1 MDTEGQLKRFREVVE
16 HSQSMFV
23 FMDPL
28 GHIEFI
34 NKRVTEIL
42 GFTEQDL
49 LGTNHDFTPDDE
61 SGAQYR
67 KTIADALNSTGIFSG
82 EVRVEKKD
90 GTKIW
95 VRGNMKILFRDGKP
109 DCMVAVMEDIQDEV
123 ELKRLLRESNEM
135 MKTIMDNANVGI
147 TVVDYNGTL
156 KFFNR
161 QAELDLGFSA
171 ELLKSKSI
179 TELLPA
185 DGPSALESIRQIFS
199 TKQPVHLEKSYIVK
213 GKEKV
218 FDTTRLPI
226 FDPQG
231 EVNQVL
237 SIFRNITEN
246 KHAEKMSKVLHAIDS
261 LQSISETFWES
272 LKILFDNLFLLDW
285 VDGGGLYLINRDKEI
300 LELIYHRGLSEDFI
314 SHISSYSLESDN
326 AKVVLQK
333 KTRYVTFNTY
343 LSSSREDIIKEKI
356 TFIAALP
363 LFYQDKVLGLL
374 NLASRSVTEINQY
387 DREITETIALKVGNL
402 IELILTRQEL
412 DRSNAELQSRLEE
425 LREKHQM
432 LIQKSRLESLGEL
445 SAGLAHEINQPLSI
459 ISLAMENINY
469 KLAQEAATRE
479 YLEKK
484 FSTITQ
490 NINKIRELID
500 HVRIF
505 SRDQGTILFEQVDVN
520 LAVRKALSMIGS
532 QLKHRNISVMTELAD
547 DIGYTLG
554 NPSRLEQVML
564 NLLSNSRD
572 AVEEKAAKEGY
583 NEYKME
589 IRIKT
594 SEEGGK
600 ILIRVR
606 DNGIGIPGENLS
618 RIINPFFT
626 TKAAGSGTGLGLPIV
641 YGIIREMKGDIEAV
655 SEEEKY
661 TEIRISLPQY
671 K

>member
-1 MDTEGQLKRFREVVE
+1 MESENQHDRFRELVE
-16 HSQSMFV
+16 QSPSMFV
-23 FMDPL
+23 IIDPD
-28 GHIEFI
+28 GNIEYI
-34 NKRVTEIL
+34 NHRVTQVL
-42 GFTEQDL
+42 GFTPEEIT
-49 LGTNHDFTPDDE
+49 GKPHVFTSNDE
-61 SGAQYR
+61 KGNNYYNKIFEELTTKGQ
-67 KTIADALNSTGIFSG
+67 FSG
-82 EVRVEKKD
+82 EIELRKKD
-90 GTKIW
+90 GSDIW
-95 VRGNMKILFRDGKP
+95 VRATIAYVFKDNKP
-109 DCMVAVMEDIQDEV
+109 VFLVGSMEDISPER
-123 ELKRLLRESNEM
+123 ELRRAHHENQEM
-135 MKTIMDNANVGI
+135 MKAIMDNI
-147 TVVDYNGTL
+147 TVSITLMDYDGRIT
-156 KFFNR
+156 FFNR
-161 QAELDLGFSA
+161 QAEKNLGLSG
-171 ELLKSKSI
+171 ELLEHKMI
-179 TELLPA
+179 TELFPVE
-185 DGPSALESIRQIFS
+185 GPTALDALRQVF
-199 TKQPVHLEKSYIVK
+199 KYKKPVVSEASYYID
-213 GKEKV
+213 GKEKK
-218 FDTTRLPI
+218 FEINRLPL
-226 FDPQG
+226 FDAKG
-231 EVNQVL
+231 GVYNVM
-237 SIFRNITEN
+237 SIARNITEN

-261 LQSISETFWES
+261 LQSISETFWEG

-285 VDGGGLYLINRDKEI
+285 VDGGGLYLINREKEI

-314 SHISSYSLESDN
+314 SHISSYGLESEN

-333 KTRYVTFNTY
+333 KPRYVTFNTY

-363 LFYQDKVLGLL
+363 IFYQDKVLGLL

-412 DRSNAELQSRLEE
+412 DRSNSQLQSRLEE

-505 SRDQGTILFEQVDVN
+505 SRDQGSILFEQVDVN
-520 LAVRKALSMIGS
+520 LVIRKALSMIGS

-572 AVEEKAAKEGY
+572 AVEEKAGKEGY